1 MSDKKNASGSIGVSM
16 FWSFLER
23 ISAQLVSVIVGII
36 LARLL
41 TPDEYGIIAIVM
53 IFITLC
59 DVFVTSGFGTALV
72 QRREVS
78 SIEYNTAF
86 WLSFFISLILY
97 AGLFFAAPLIADFYE
112 LEMLTPIIRVFG
124 IRLILTSLNT
134 IQLAKV
140 QREMQFKKY
149 FVSTIIGTVISCII
163 GVVMAYKG
171 FGAWSLV
178 AQYLSNTFIATLV
191 FVFVCDWIPKF
202 QFSFRKAKE
211 IWRFGSKVLGA
222 NLISTGVLEIQ
233 SFLIGKHFGPADL
246 AVMDQGKKYPSLL
259 VNNVNSA
266 ISKAMLPYFS
276 KNQENRALLKN
287 KLRQTVKFSN
297 YLLCPLLFGFC
308 AVAPTFVDV
317 VLTSKWSA
325 CVPYIQIFSIMYL
338 TRPLTMIYH
347 QVLLAIDKAGLAMA
361 LMSGI
366 NAVALLGALFSI
378 LVLKEMFA
386 VVIFLLVADLI
397 ALVGFIIAMRVC
409 LSWHI
414 KEQLMD
420 ILPPVLLSV
429 VMFAVV
435 GFLPYLIK
443 LSGILMLGL
452 QILVGFLV
460 YLCLSLLFRV
470 EAFTWILE
478 KGKGF
483 LNKNKGN

>member
-1 MSDKKNASGSIGVSM
+1 
-16 FWSFLER
+16 
-23 ISAQLVSVIVGII
+23 
-36 LARLL
+36 
-41 TPDEYGIIAIVM
+41 
-53 IFITLC
+53 
-59 DVFVTSGFGTALV
+59 
-72 QRREVS
+72 
-78 SIEYNTAF
+78 
-86 WLSFFISLILY
+86 
-97 AGLFFAAPLIADFYE
+97 
-112 LEMLTPIIRVFG
+112 
-124 IRLILTSLNT
+124 
-134 IQLAKV
+134 
-140 QREMQFKKY
+140 MQFKKY

-171 FGAWSLV
+171 FGVWSLV

-246 AVMDQGKKYPSLL
+246 AVMDQGKKYPSLV

-386 VVIFLLVADLI
+386 VVIFLLVADLV